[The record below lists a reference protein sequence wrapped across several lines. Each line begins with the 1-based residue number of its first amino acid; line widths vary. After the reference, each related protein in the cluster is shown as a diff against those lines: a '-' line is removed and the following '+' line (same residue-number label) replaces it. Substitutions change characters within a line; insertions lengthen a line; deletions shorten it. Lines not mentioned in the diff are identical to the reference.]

1 MGLTNIAAVWDPQT
15 WIQGA
20 REGAAKAPVIFNSG
34 LVRRGQLFDQIAS
47 GAGTTT
53 EIPFW
58 TDFTDS
64 SSPEEIQVEDT
75 APSTNSIGHN
85 KMKAT
90 IMNRVAKFGATAL
103 AAQIVGDDPVAEITA
118 QLGLWRLM
126 RRQDTLIAILRGV
139 MGTGAQT
146 PGQAQGCLRANRRD
160 IFSETGASPT
170 SEKLIDVDEF
180 IDTVALLGELGGN
193 LQNGAVYMHPNIKA
207 ALEKIDASSFKNGV
221 QSGLPFTIQTYRGIP
236 LFVSEKLV
244 RAGTTSGFVYDT
256 YIAGA
261 GQVAY
266 GEKPQAADTGDT
278 IDTAALQFYADK
290 DKNNAYLYDRT
301 RFTLH
306 VNGTRWGGSP
316 AGSSA
321 TNAELQTH
329 GNWTLVGSSANRT
342 AIACLR
348 SNG

>member
-1 MGLTNIAAVWDPQT
+1 MINIADVWDPVT
-15 WIQGA
+15 WAQGA
-20 REGAAKAPVIFNSG
+20 SEGAARAPVIFNSG
-34 LVRRGQLFDQIAS
+34 LVRRGELFDRIAS
-47 GAGTTT
+47 GAGTVT

-64 SSPEEIQVEDT
+64 ATPEEIQVEDT
-75 APSTNSIGHN
+75 APTISAIGHN

-90 IMNRVAKFGATAL
+90 ILNRVGAWGATAL
-103 AAQIVGDDPVAEITA
+103 AAQIVGQDPVAEITR

-126 RRQDTLIAILRGV
+126 RRQDTLIAMLRGV
-139 MGTGAQT
+139 LGTGVQT

-170 SEKLIDVDEF
+170 AEKLIDVDEF
-180 IDTVALLGELGGN
+180 IDTTALLGELSGN

-207 ALEKIDASSFKNGV
+207 ALEKIDAASFKNGV
-221 QSGLPFTIQTYRGIP
+221 QSGLPFAITTYRGIP
-236 LFVSEKLV
+236 VFVSEKLV

-261 GQVAY
+261 GQIAY
-266 GEKPQAADTGDT
+266 GEKPQTADTGDT
-278 IDTAALQFYADK
+278 VDTAALQFDSDK
-290 DKNNAYLYDRT
+290 AKNNQYLYDRT
-301 RFTLH
+301 RFVLH
-306 VNGTRWGGSP
+306 INGTRYGGTPS
-316 AGSSA
+316 GSSA

-329 GNWTLVGSSANRT
+329 GSWTLVASSANRVG
-342 AIACLR
+342 IACLR